1 MRILVTP
8 RSLTESPHPAV
19 AALSHKGIEVVYCR
33 AGQQP
38 DEAELLSL
46 VPGIDGWLAGVEPIS
61 DKVIAAANHLRCI
74 SRNGVGI
81 DNLPMATLKARG
93 IAVATTGGA
102 NAPGVAELTIG
113 LMFAALRQIP
123 ATDSGVKAG
132 RWPRLRGAELRS
144 KTVAVIG
151 YGAVGREVARLA
163 KALGADVMAHDPF
176 APDMPGVKSVSL
188 IEALHQA
195 DVLSLHCPPP
205 PNGAALLAA
214 EVLQS
219 VRPGLILIN
228 TARAGLVDEAALA
241 AALDRKQVA
250 CYAADVFLDEPPH
263 AGSLAFRPDVI
274 ATSHIGGYT
283 TESVNRATEM
293 AVDNLLAALALPA
306 G

>member
-8 RSLTESPHPAV
+8 RSLTESLHPAV
-19 AALSHKGIEVVYCR
+19 AALNLKGIDVIYCR

-38 DEAELLSL
+38 DEAELLRL
-46 VPGIDGWLAGVEPIS
+46 VPGIDGWLAGVEPIT
-61 DKVIAAANHLRCI
+61 DRVISAANRLRCI

-93 IAVATTGGA
+93 ISVATTGGA

-113 LMFAALRQIP
+113 LIFAALRHIP
-123 ATDSGVKAG
+123 AADSGVKAG
-132 RWPRLRGAELRS
+132 GWPRLRGAELRG
-144 KTVAVIG
+144 KAMAIIG

-163 KALGADVMAHDPF
+163 QALGAEVMAHDPF
-176 APDMPGVKSVSL
+176 APDTRGARSVSL
-188 IEALHQA
+188 QEALTQS
-195 DVLSLHCPPP
+195 DILSLHCPPP
-205 PNGAALLAA
+205 PHGEALLSKEA
-214 EVLQS
+214 LQS

-228 TARAGLVDEAALA
+228 TARAKLVDEAALA

-283 TESVNRATEM
+283 TESVTRATEM
-293 AVDNLLAALALPA
+293 AVYNLLAALAQPP